1 MEAEERPSNE
11 RSRSRAEPC
20 RARVQNGEGRADHAE
35 APISSRRCL
44 ADCAESADQKA
55 GADAHLLGLLRDVG
69 ILERGLLRS
78 ARAQRE
84 SRRTLRPPATLQ
96 SQRSPNKHATY
107 LFGFLSP
114 SDLLALAA
122 SPSSWRPPSRTW
134 RECSFDSCE
143 ESGISRR
150 GERTSEVLGRRPSEA
165 ARVDSIDALVDVGCA
180 VSVDV
185 VEGASTHPCDRR
197 PERDQIAQRSIRRRT
212 TWAADM
218 MIERNGERRAV
229 SECRR

>member
-96 SQRSPNKHATY
+96 IIREVRTSD
-107 LFGFLSP
+107 
-114 SDLLALAA
+114 DLLVRVLVVGGLGRLGLVGLLLQAALEDLA
-122 SPSSWRPPSRTW
+122 RVLLRLL
-134 RECSFDSCE
+134 RRV
-143 ESGISRR
+143 SGIGGSGR
-150 GERTSEVLGRRPSEA
+150 RTSLVLGLRPSAA
-165 ARVDSIDALVDVGCA
+165 ARI
-180 VSVDV
+180 
-185 VEGASTHPCDRR
+185 TT
-197 PERDQIAQRSIRRRT
+197 RRT
-212 TWAADM
+212 
-218 MIERNGERRAV
+218 
-229 SECRR
+229 C